1 MAPIKKRRKDQT
13 QSLHTPP
20 LLPLQPTRPEQLP
33 PRPQAVRLHQSLL
46 STTPQPLGPQ
56 SVPPARLTGSQPSR
70 SQFVSQHQPQSQQS
84 TVLQPRS
91 HQLPADNNL
100 SMSLAAFDMRVG
112 YYDGNQKSMAALGGD
127 KDIDMEDVVAGDEE
141 EVAAGDEEDEHFP
154 QESQVPSDDF
164 YEMPP
169 PGQRGGEYDF
179 DFDRPLQLASPLHR
193 PGCLRVYPLIF
204 Y

>member
-1 MAPIKKRRKDQT
+1 
-13 QSLHTPP
+13 
-20 LLPLQPTRPEQLP
+20 
-33 PRPQAVRLHQSLL
+33 
-46 STTPQPLGPQ
+46 
-56 SVPPARLTGSQPSR
+56 
-70 SQFVSQHQPQSQQS
+70 
-84 TVLQPRS
+84 
-91 HQLPADNNL
+91 
-100 SMSLAAFDMRVG
+100 MRVG

-127 KDIDMEDVVAGDEE
+127 EDIDMEDVVAGDEEEVAAGDEE

-164 YEMPP
+164 YEMQP

-179 DFDRPLQLASPLHR
+179 DFDRPLQLASPPHR